1 MPPKVERKSV
11 INIKPEEL
19 ILQCEWRE
27 CTEMFKSVDRFT
39 QHVSM
44 HLMQHLH
51 NTSQHESGT
60 GKAMQCLWHDC
71 NVEIDGEASDY
82 LRHVY
87 FHAFHVKIKCIGAL
101 LLERTGRLSCLFDSR
116 NRNSIPDLP
125 VCLQCGWD
133 QCQVKFENAELFYRH
148 VQHHLVG
155 YPDGNSVEGGCKCL
169 WQGCNVVVKSRHKLK
184 DHCKSHTQEKLV
196 ACPTC
201 GALFSCRT
209 KFFDHLSRQ
218 QGNNSG
224 KQYQC
229 SHCNSTFASER
240 LLRDHMRYHVN
251 QYKCPFCDMTSPSPS
266 NMRLHI
272 KYRHSQDKPFKCD
285 ICTYRCKSMADLKK
299 HSETH
304 NTEGPYK
311 CEFLDCQYKAKHY
324 KRLEGHYS
332 RMHQKQS
339 ATYQCHVCIETF
351 TRGALLTTH
360 LKTKHNF
367 NWPAGHSRFRYK
379 RHADGKF
386 RLQTVRY
393 ESVVLTRQEETSL
406 NVSSTSE
413 QVSDPP
419 DSNNS
424 YPTHRT
430 KGIVLVEKQDRTALL
445 DMNTSNRDVC
455 LLSLFNS
462 EGQKKTQ
469 QCSEN
474 QNTNDKHR
482 KEKVDDIEKD
492 NMDIESL
499 GSNISVV
506 QDVQDTDF
514 NINNSCDYNKP
525 GHVHSENNATVEEPI
540 EIRIITNEAGEYM
553 VQNDNNGLKETVSRD
568 IQKQMEIEGET
579 MYNLQMLGDVALQDK
594 RQESKVILTDL
605 I

>member
-1 MPPKVERKSV
+1 
-11 INIKPEEL
+11 
-19 ILQCEWRE
+19 
-27 CTEMFKSVDRFT
+27 
-39 QHVSM
+39 
-44 HLMQHLH
+44 
-51 NTSQHESGT
+51 
-60 GKAMQCLWHDC
+60 
-71 NVEIDGEASDY
+71 
-82 LRHVY
+82 
-87 FHAFHVKIKCIGAL
+87 
-101 LLERTGRLSCLFDSR
+101 
-116 NRNSIPDLP
+116 
-125 VCLQCGWD
+125 
-133 QCQVKFENAELFYRH
+133 
-148 VQHHLVG
+148 
-155 YPDGNSVEGGCKCL
+155 
-169 WQGCNVVVKSRHKLK
+169 
-184 DHCKSHTQEKLV
+184 
-196 ACPTC
+196 
-201 GALFSCRT
+201 
-209 KFFDHLSRQ
+209 
-218 QGNNSG
+218 
-224 KQYQC
+224 
-229 SHCNSTFASER
+229 
-240 LLRDHMRYHVN
+240 
-251 QYKCPFCDMTSPSPS
+251 
-266 NMRLHI
+266 
-272 KYRHSQDKPFKCD
+272 
-285 ICTYRCKSMADLKK
+285 
-299 HSETH
+299 
-304 NTEGPYK
+304 
-311 CEFLDCQYKAKHY
+311 
-324 KRLEGHYS
+324 
-332 RMHQKQS
+332 
-339 ATYQCHVCIETF
+339 
-351 TRGALLTTH
+351 
-360 LKTKHNF
+360 
-367 NWPAGHSRFRYK
+367 
-379 RHADGKF
+379 
-386 RLQTVRY
+386 
-393 ESVVLTRQEETSL
+393 VVLTRQEETSL